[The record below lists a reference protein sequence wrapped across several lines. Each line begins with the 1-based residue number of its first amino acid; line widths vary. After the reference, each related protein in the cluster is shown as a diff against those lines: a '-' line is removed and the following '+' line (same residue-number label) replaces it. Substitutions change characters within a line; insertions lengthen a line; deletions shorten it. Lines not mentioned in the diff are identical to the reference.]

1 MKDYIIHLTNPAS
14 DWENASPVGNGSA
27 GMMIYGGVSRERI
40 ALNEET
46 IWSGNPI
53 DHKIEGMPEKIAH
66 VRKMFLEDKPVEA
79 NRWID
84 ENIGE
89 YKGVNA
95 YEYAGEIF
103 VSLHGDDE
111 CEDYTRDLDLTRGVC
126 TVRYTKGSVSYR
138 REYFA
143 SLVNGL
149 LCSRYSASEKF
160 SAKISH
166 RRESLVCQS
175 IFDDGISSIGV
186 TRVGEHKFV
195 VHVEIVTDG
204 RSYIDEGKLAV
215 RDASFIEVYTA
226 IKTSHLEEGC
236 ATKAME
242 MLEAAKFGWDALI
255 AESAEKFASYMS
267 RSEICFD
274 GGDPDLEML
283 TVSERLERLKNDPEA
298 EDTGLIALYWQ
309 FGKYLLVGSSC
320 PGAHLPANLQGVWA
334 NGMNPPWNS
343 DYHTNINLQMNY
355 WHAEQA
361 NLGECTEPLFRYM
374 NEYLLPGGKKAAEG
388 IYGTRGMVVHHL
400 SDIYGFAA
408 IADGPWGMWPVGGAW
423 MAFHLWE
430 HYLYTGDKEFLRSTA
445 YGYIKEAAL
454 FWIDNLFEDENGVL
468 HTGPSTSPEN
478 RFFVDAN
485 GERKAAY
492 ITISPTMDVEIVGGL
507 LDFYVET
514 EKILGI
520 DPETAEIAGKMR
532 AKMLPLRVGKHGQL
546 MEWLHDYDEPEPGH
560 RHISHA
566 FGLYP
571 AAQITRNTPELYK
584 AIEVTLDRRLASG
597 GGHTGW
603 SRAWL
608 INLFARLRNG
618 EKTYSNIRALF
629 TRSTLP
635 NLFDTHPPFQ
645 IDGNFGGAAGIGE
658 MLMQSHE
665 GFISLLPALSDKL
678 GDGSFTGLRAR
689 GGIEVSAQWKNGR
702 ITSFEIT
709 PDTPCD
715 VTVELENGEKV
726 TLRAEGRTVYTR

>member
-1 MKDYIIHLTNPAS
+1 MKDYIIHLTNAAP

-27 GMMIYGGVSRERI
+27 GMMIYGGVGKDRI

-53 DHKIEGMPEKIAH
+53 DHKEEGMPEKIAH
-66 VRKMFLEDKPVEA
+66 IREMFLRDQPYEA
-79 NRWID
+79 NQWID
-84 ENIGE
+84 ENIGC
-89 YKGVNA
+89 YRSIKA
-95 YEYAGEIF
+95 YEYAGELF
-103 VSLHGDDE
+103 VSIHDDDE
-111 CEDYTRDLDLTRGVC
+111 CENYTRDLDLVHGVC
-126 TVRYTKGSVSYR
+126 SVSYEKGGAEYR

-143 SLVNGL
+143 SMINGL
-149 LCSRYSASEKF
+149 LCAKYSSSEKF
-160 SAKISH
+160 SAKISF
-166 RRESLVCQS
+166 RRECIVHMG
-175 IFDDGISSIGV
+175 IGGDGITVYGK
-186 TRVGEHKFV
+186 TRVGEHMFAV
-195 VHVEIVTDG
+195 DMRIVTDG
-204 RSYIDEGKLAV
+204 HSYVDEGKLAV
-215 RDASFIEVYTA
+215 SDATYIEVYTA
-226 IKTSHLEEGC
+226 IKTNHLEDGC
-236 ATKAME
+236 ATKAMTMHE
-242 MLEAAKFGWDALI
+242 SAKAGWDALK
-255 AESAEKFASYMS
+255 AESAEKFASYMT
-267 RSEICFD
+267 RSEISFD
-274 GGDPDLEML
+274 GGDPELDKL
-283 TVSERLERLKNDPEA
+283 TVSERLLRLKNDPEA
-298 EDTGLIALYWQ
+298 EDPGLIALYWQ

-320 PGAHLPANLQGVWA
+320 PRAHLPANLQGVWA

-361 NLGECTEPLFRYM
+361 NIGECTEPLFRYM
-374 NEYLLPGGKKAAEG
+374 NEYLLPGGKNAAEG
-388 IYGTRGMVVHHL
+388 IYGTRGMVVHHV
-400 SDIYGFAA
+400 SDIYGYAA
-408 IADGPWGMWPVGGAW
+408 ISDGPWGMWPVGGAW

-430 HYLYTGDKEFLRSTA
+430 HYRYTGDVDFLRNTA
-445 YGYIKEAAL
+445 YEYIKEAVL

-478 RFFVDAN
+478 RFFVDIN

-492 ITISPTMDVEIVGGL
+492 ITISPTMDIEIVGGL
-507 LDFYVET
+507 LDFYVEM

-520 DPETAEIAGKMR
+520 DPETAKIAAEKR
-532 AKMLPLRVGKHGQL
+532 AKMLPLRIGKHGQL
-546 MEWLHDYDEPEPGH
+546 MEWIRDYDEPEPGH

-584 AIEVTLDRRLASG
+584 AMEVTLDRRLASG

-689 GGIEVSAQWKNGR
+689 GGIEVSAQWKNGK

-726 TLRAEGRTVYTR
+726 TLHADGKTVYTR